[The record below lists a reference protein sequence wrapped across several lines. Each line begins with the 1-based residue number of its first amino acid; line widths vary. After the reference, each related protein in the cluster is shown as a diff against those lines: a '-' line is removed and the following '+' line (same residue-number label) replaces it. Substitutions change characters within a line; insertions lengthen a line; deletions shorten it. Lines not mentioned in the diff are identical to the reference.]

1 MSVIGI
7 LRRVVEALNVLVFAA
22 FTGVVLLQVLFR
34 YVINDSIPWAE
45 EFSRYA
51 LLWSVLLG
59 AAAVSDQDRHLR
71 VDVLDRY
78 VGLRARRVLRV
89 LVHLLSIAFLAIL
102 CWQGL
107 ALVGRVTLAH
117 SPALQAPMSLVYAAM
132 PIGAALM
139 GVFTLVAIKRLLT
152 GEQLHRIIP
161 EADEALA

>member
-1 MSVIGI
+1 MTVIGI

-22 FTGVVLLQVLFR
+22 FTGVILLQVLFR
-34 YVINDSIPWAE
+34 YVINDSIAWAE

-71 VDVLDRY
+71 VDLLDRY
-78 VGLRARRVLRV
+78 VGLRARRILQV
-89 LVHLLSIAFLAIL
+89 LVHFLSIAFLAVL
-102 CWQGL
+102 CWQGF

-132 PIGAALM
+132 PVGAALM
-139 GVFTLVAIKRLLT
+139 GIFTVVAIKRLLS
-152 GEQLHRIIP
+152 GELLAPISS